1 MSNTTSTIDE
11 SNKALAMFAKAAEQY
26 GKASGNFRQKTVA
39 TVEALRAEGY
49 EDKVIRMALRAVV
62 EKHGVTPQHLNRVL
76 TAPVAEGGAGMAK
89 ERNREKS
96 GSESVKSGL
105 AKDAAKG
112 GVTVKLTDPTSLF
125 AALIVEFEG
134 DATKVLLMTEK
145 LNELARLTIEKGSTK

>member
-76 TAPVAEGGAGMAK
+76 TTPVAEGGAGMAK
-89 ERNREKS
+89 ERSREGS
-96 GSESVKSGL
+96 GSDSVKSGL

-112 GVTVKLTDPTSLF
+112 GVTVKIGEAASLF
-125 AALIVEFEG
+125 AALLVEFEG
-134 DATKVLLMTEK
+134 DATKILLLTEK
-145 LNELARLTIEKGSTK
+145 LNEMARLSIEKPATK

>member
-11 SNKALAMFAKAAEQY
+11 SNKALAGFHKAVEAFAKA
-26 GKASGNFRQKTVA
+26 SGSFKEKTVA
-39 TVEALRAEGY
+39 TVIALRKEGY
-49 EDKVIRMALRAVV
+49 TDDVIRTALRAVV

-76 TAPVAEGGAGMAK
+76 TESTEKGGAGMAK

-96 GSESVKSGL
+96 GSDSVKSGL

-134 DATKVLLMTEK
+134 DATKVLMMTEK

>member
-1 MSNTTSTIDE
+1 MSNTTSTIAED
-11 SNKALAMFAKAAEQY
+11 NKALAMFNKAAEQY

-96 GSESVKSGL
+96 GSDGVKSGL

-134 DATKVLLMTEK
+134 DATKVLMMTEK
-145 LNELARLTIEKGSTK
+145 LNELARLTIEKGATK